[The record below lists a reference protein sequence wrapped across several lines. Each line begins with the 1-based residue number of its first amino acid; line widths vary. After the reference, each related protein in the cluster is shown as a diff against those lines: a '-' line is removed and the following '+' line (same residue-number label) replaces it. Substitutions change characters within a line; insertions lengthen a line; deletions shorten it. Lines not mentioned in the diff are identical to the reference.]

1 MRRRFTKPNRMLA
14 GLLTGLLLAILPVP
28 LSAQP
33 AESPAFYDVARE
45 VTLRGTVSSVQTAA
59 AARSMAGSRLRL
71 STASGVVEADLGRW
85 GLRGKGSLSVA
96 AGQQV
101 EVTGVMKTLGG
112 KQIFLVRTVK
122 ASGQIY
128 TIRNE
133 HGISVSPQARE
144 RASQKAAQKGQS
156 L

>member
-1 MRRRFTKPNRMLA
+1 MLA
-14 GLLTGLLLAILPVP
+14 GLLTGLLLAILAVP

-33 AESPAFYDVARE
+33 TESPAFYDVARE
-45 VTLRGTVSSVQTAA
+45 ITLRGTVSSVQTAA
-59 AARSMAGSRLRL
+59 AARSMTARSMTARSMTGCRLRL

-101 EVTGVMKTLGG
+101 EVTGVMKTLDG
-112 KQIFLVRTVK
+112 KQTFLVRTVK
-122 ASGQIY
+122 AGGQIY
-128 TIRNE
+128 MIRNE

-144 RASQKAAQKGQS
+144 RASQKAAQKGGS